1 MKSHAIKRC
10 KALLIISFRIIL
22 ASKETLRR
30 VDAGWMMVNLHARL
44 RRVAMKLLKALC
56 VAIALMSPSAVLAHE
71 APILVVVLGEDSDRS
86 AVSRNSEIY
95 SRVVAELQ

>member
-1 MKSHAIKRC
+1 
-10 KALLIISFRIIL
+10 
-22 ASKETLRR
+22 
-30 VDAGWMMVNLHARL
+30 
-44 RRVAMKLLKALC
+44 MKLLKALC